1 MAKYNDI
8 EYEFNPIKDQKG
20 NEQAQ
25 AVVWSTKS
33 IERAV
38 EAMRQGL
45 PLKVNPFIGNNTKLI
60 KPELVFKRTEEEIE
74 EYVHC
79 MQDIC
84 YFAEKCYVMT
94 PEGLQRIKLRDYQV
108 RYLKHLQKNR
118 FSIYLACR
126 QAGKCNSLISKQ
138 LYSFDKTKIQEKILT
153 NLFDY
158 LLKKYYFYLND
169 NIIYIELPM
178 FEIINLYHKQTLL
191 WKLKYHLYKIIYKL
205 EKNGRE
211 KRTNCKESKT

>member
-60 KPELVFKRTEEEIE
+60 KPELVFKLTE
-74 EYVHC
+74 
-79 MQDIC
+79 
-84 YFAEKCYVMT
+84 
-94 PEGLQRIKLRDYQV
+94 
-108 RYLKHLQKNR
+108 
-118 FSIYLACR
+118 
-126 QAGKCNSLISKQ
+126 
-138 LYSFDKTKIQEKILT
+138 
-153 NLFDY
+153 
-158 LLKKYYFYLND
+158 
-169 NIIYIELPM
+169 
-178 FEIINLYHKQTLL
+178 
-191 WKLKYHLYKIIYKL
+191 
-205 EKNGRE
+205 
-211 KRTNCKESKT
+211 